1 MLTESDPATLGI
13 KGLSAV
19 IYFIKVDT
27 DVGVILRGGD
37 KPEVGAAKPADG
49 ARIVEN
55 VPFDLPKNI
64 GLETIG
70 TLI

>member
-1 MLTESDPATLGI
+1 MLAESDPATLGV

-19 IYFIKVDT
+19 IYFIKIDS
-27 DVGVILRGGD
+27 DIGVILRGGD
-37 KPEVGAAKPADG
+37 KAEVGATKPADG

-55 VPFDLPKNI
+55 VTFDLPKNI

>member
-27 DVGVILRGGD
+27 DVGVILRGG

-49 ARIVEN
+49 AGIVEN